1 VNDEGFAA
9 FYQSEFAVQV
19 RRAGILTGSSETAH
33 DVVHDAM
40 VEVYRRWDT
49 LDMPGAYLNRAVLNG
64 CHQSGRNTSA
74 QRRLAA
80 RLMDNGPQ
88 PVVSEIL
95 DDVLATLPFRHR
107 AAVVLRYYGDMSTAE
122 IAAALDC
129 APGSVGPWI
138 DRALKKLR
146 KALQ

>member
-1 VNDEGFAA
+1 
-9 FYQSEFAVQV
+9 
-19 RRAGILTGSSETAH
+19 
-33 DVVHDAM
+33 
-40 VEVYRRWDT
+40 
-49 LDMPGAYLNRAVLNG
+49 
-64 CHQSGRNTSA
+64 
-74 QRRLAA
+74 
-80 RLMDNGPQ
+80 MDNGPQ